1 MINLKSR
8 FNTFITQVKFQI
20 WGHKA
25 VTQKNEK
32 IWKQYTREQFHAK
45 LMAETLALLDR
56 LPKHDPNAKPEWYE
70 QSWFIGTIR
79 SDWHKPK
86 TKEKENN
93 DAVD

>member
-8 FNTFITQVKFQI
+8 LNQFLIRAKFQI

-25 VTQKNEK
+25 VTKENKE
-32 IWKQYTREQFHAK
+32 IWDLYRQEQFHAK
-45 LMAETLALLDR
+45 LMAETLAYLDR

-86 TKEKENN
+86 TKEKENDN
-93 DAVD
+93 VVD